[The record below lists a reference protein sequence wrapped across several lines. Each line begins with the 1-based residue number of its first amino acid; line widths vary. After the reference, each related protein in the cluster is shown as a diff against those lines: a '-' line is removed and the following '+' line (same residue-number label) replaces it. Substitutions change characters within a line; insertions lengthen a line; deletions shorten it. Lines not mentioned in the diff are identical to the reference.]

1 MSVPRDIST
10 SIEQLNFVH
19 SMVQELEGLHV
30 VLPMGDYH
38 LIYDYI
44 EGARE
49 ILMEFEEELESQ
61 LD

>member
-1 MSVPRDIST
+1 MIRPLTT
-10 SIEQLNFVH
+10 SIEQLDFVH
-19 SMVQELEGLHV
+19 CLIQELEGQHI

-49 ILMEFEEELESQ
+49 ILIQREAELEQ
-61 LD
+61 GNLD